1 MEDTTDQFVVF
12 PVTLRRVRNAIL
24 FRGVFDCVKS
34 FAQLSL
40 KSNFKSDRLY
50 TVASSW
56 PSAAPRD
63 DIVNESKELWLSS
76 CGNSHSRIS
85 YTGITEL
92 LLKSQTWI
100 SQTNLMPYHLQLI
113 RTDFLY
119 ERILT
124 ANHYFLITTYKHILL
139 PKTFEP
145 KHIFDK
151 KICKH
156 FKKKQTI
163 FKFILRICLCTDN

>member
-92 LLKSQTWI
+92 LLISQTWI
-100 SQTNLMPYHLQLI
+100 SQTHLMHIPSAINKNGCFTWTHINRKALFFNNNI
-113 RTDFLY
+113 
-119 ERILT
+119 
-124 ANHYFLITTYKHILL
+124 HTYVFHSVCQKHISY
-139 PKTFEP
+139 F
-145 KHIFDK
+145 
-151 KICKH
+151 
-156 FKKKQTI
+156 
-163 FKFILRICLCTDN
+163 

>member
-63 DIVNESKELWLSS
+63 DIVNESKELWLSVKLWQFTL
-76 CGNSHSRIS
+76 SH
-85 YTGITEL
+85 
-92 LLKSQTWI
+92 
-100 SQTNLMPYHLQLI
+100 QLHWHY
-113 RTDFLY
+113 RTF
-119 ERILT
+119 T
-124 ANHYFLITTYKHILL
+124 
-139 PKTFEP
+139 
-145 KHIFDK
+145 
-151 KICKH
+151 
-156 FKKKQTI
+156 
-163 FKFILRICLCTDN
+163 